1 MHMNY
6 DTKQS
11 GARIQQLRIQVGY
24 TQSELALKLNINRSF
39 LSHIESGKKGCSVDL
54 LVQLSTLLNVSLD
67 FLILGKDSPSMK
79 EELEELIAR
88 LMLLKKNLDLI
99 CD

>member
-1 MHMNY
+1 MSY
-6 DTKQS
+6 DIKQS
-11 GARIQQLRIQVGY
+11 GERIQQLRLQAGY

-39 LSHIESGKKGCSVDL
+39 LSHIEAGKKGCSIDL
-54 LVQLSTLLNVSLD
+54 LVQLSKLFNVSLD
-67 FLILGKDSPSMK
+67 FLILGKDTTSIK

-88 LMLLKKNLDLI
+88 LMLLKKNLDLM

>member
-1 MHMNY
+1 MNY
-6 DTKQS
+6 DMKQS
-11 GARIQQLRIQVGY
+11 GERIQQLRIQAGY

-39 LSHIESGKKGCSVDL
+39 LSHIEAGKKGCSIDL

-79 EELEELIAR
+79 EELEELITR
-88 LMLLKKNLDLI
+88 LMLLKKNLDLM

>member
-1 MHMNY
+1 MNY
-6 DTKQS
+6 NMKQS
-11 GARIQQLRIQVGY
+11 GERIQQLRIQAGY

-39 LSHIESGKKGCSVDL
+39 LSHIEAGKKGCSVDL
-54 LVQLSTLLNVSLD
+54 LVQLSKLLNVSLD
-67 FLILGKDSPSMK
+67 FLILGKDTTSIK

-88 LMLLKKNLDLI
+88 LMLLKKNLDLM

>member
-1 MHMNY
+1 MNY
-6 DTKQS
+6 DMKQS
-11 GARIQQLRIQVGY
+11 GARIQQLRIQAGY

>member
-6 DTKQS
+6 DMKQS
-11 GARIQQLRIQVGY
+11 GARIQQLRIQAGY

-88 LMLLKKNLDLI
+88 LMLLKKNLDLM

>member
-1 MHMNY
+1 MNY
-6 DTKQS
+6 DMKQS
-11 GARIQQLRIQVGY
+11 GARIQQLRIQAGY

-54 LVQLSTLLNVSLD
+54 LVQLSKLLNVSLD
-67 FLILGKDSPSMK
+67 FLILGKDTTSIK
-79 EELEELIAR
+79 EELEELITR
-88 LMLLKKNLDLI
+88 LMLLKKNLDLM

>member
-6 DTKQS
+6 DMKQS
-11 GARIQQLRIQVGY
+11 GERIQQLRIQAGY

-39 LSHIESGKKGCSVDL
+39 LSHIEAGKKGCSVDL
-54 LVQLSTLLNVSLD
+54 LVQLSKLLNVSLD
-67 FLILGKDSPSMK
+67 FLILGKDTTSIK

-88 LMLLKKNLDLI
+88 LMLLKKTWI
-99 CD
+99 